1 MRVLLTGG
9 GTAGHINP
17 ALAIADIIR
26 ANDPD
31 AVIGYVGTP
40 TGMENSLVAKEG
52 YPMYHV
58 DVRGFRRSLSPKNLK
73 AAWLALVSPRAA
85 EKIIDE
91 FKPDFVLG
99 TGGYV
104 SWPVL
109 VAAARRGVPC
119 AVHEANAVPGVT
131 VTRVEKYVDR
141 VFLNYKESSQRLK
154 YPDKHLHVGCPL
166 RGSFYSS
173 AASSKSAFPEEAPDD
188 RSAYVLCYGGSL
200 GADRINE
207 TLLSMLAERDTRLS
221 RTAFCIGT
229 GERNYVSFKASFAE
243 LGLGGPYIEVLSY
256 IYDMPKRMEA
266 ADIVVCRSGAITL
279 SELALLGKCAILI
292 PAPKVTNDQQYKNAK
307 LLADSGAAVVIREKD
322 LTPEKL
328 ADEIA
333 GLSCNPERRAEM
345 SRRIQSFAVPDSGK
359 RIYEEMVRLVKE
371 KKRK

>member
-1 MRVLLTGG
+1 
-9 GTAGHINP
+9 
-17 ALAIADIIR
+17 
-26 ANDPD
+26 
-31 AVIGYVGTP
+31 
-40 TGMENSLVAKEG
+40 
-52 YPMYHV
+52 
-58 DVRGFRRSLSPKNLK
+58 
-73 AAWLALVSPRAA
+73 
-85 EKIIDE
+85 
-91 FKPDFVLG
+91 
-99 TGGYV
+99 
-104 SWPVL
+104 
-109 VAAARRGVPC
+109 
-119 AVHEANAVPGVT
+119 
-131 VTRVEKYVDR
+131 
-141 VFLNYKESSQRLK
+141 
-154 YPDKHLHVGCPL
+154 
-166 RGSFYSS
+166 
-173 AASSKSAFPEEAPDD
+173 
-188 RSAYVLCYGGSL
+188 
-200 GADRINE
+200 
-207 TLLSMLAERDTRLS
+207 MLAERDTRLS

-292 PAPKVTNDQQYKNAK
+292 PSPNVTNDQQYKNAK
-307 LLADSGAAVVIREKD
+307 LLADSGAAVVVMEKY